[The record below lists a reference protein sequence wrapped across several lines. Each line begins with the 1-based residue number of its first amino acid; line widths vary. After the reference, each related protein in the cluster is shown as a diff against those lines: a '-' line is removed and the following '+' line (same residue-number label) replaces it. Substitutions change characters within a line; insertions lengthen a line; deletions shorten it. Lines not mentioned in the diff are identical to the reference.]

1 MNSKL
6 RQLPLDQR
14 IQLVEELWDSIAAE
28 QGVVPLTSEQ
38 RAELDRRLD
47 AYELDRDA
55 GRPADEVLEDI
66 RKRL

>member
-1 MNSKL
+1 MNAKL

-28 QGVVPLTSEQ
+28 QGALPLSSEQ
-38 RAELDRRLD
+38 HAELDRRLD
-47 AYELDRDA
+47 AYELDRNA